1 MKTIIQTKLQVIAD
15 KKEKFVNFTY
25 QFIIYNYVKLNKLRM
40 INLKNKSI
48 VVTGGTRGIGAEISK
63 TFLRHDAEVFI
74 LARQKPKKFDKGKR
88 EKNYFCRM

>member
-1 MKTIIQTKLQVIAD
+1 MFLKTIIQTKLQVIAD

-48 VVTGGTRGIGAEISK
+48 VVTGGTRGIGVEITK

-74 LARQKPKKFDKGKR
+74 LSLIHI
-88 EKNYFCRM
+88 